1 MKLAKWQERAIEHF
15 QQEAPKEACGLLVVV
30 KGRKQ
35 YWPCRNL
42 AEKPAD
48 QFILHPSD
56 YAAAEDSGE
65 VLAVVHSHPQSPAVP
80 SELDRI
86 GIERTELPWH
96 IYSLLTNEW
105 SGELLPSGYVP
116 PLIGRQWS
124 WGITDCWSLARD
136 WYLQNGI
143 EMRDWPRPATPD
155 DFEREPM
162 FDQCWKASGFRE
174 LQEEERLQKG
184 DLLLMQIGNNAL
196 NHCGVYIGDQM
207 VLHHCRNRLSS
218 RDIYGGWLLK
228 CTGRRLRHVA

>member
-1 MKLAKWQERAIEHF
+1 
-15 QQEAPKEACGLLVVV
+15 
-30 KGRKQ
+30 
-35 YWPCRNL
+35 
-42 AEKPAD
+42 
-48 QFILHPSD
+48 
-56 YAAAEDSGE
+56 
-65 VLAVVHSHPQSPAVP
+65 
-80 SELDRI
+80 
-86 GIERTELPWH
+86 
-96 IYSLLTNEW
+96 
-105 SGELLPSGYVP
+105 
-116 PLIGRQWS
+116 
-124 WGITDCWSLARD
+124 
-136 WYLQNGI
+136 LQNGI

-174 LQEEERLQKG
+174 LEEDERLRKG